1 MEKAKKEEKKT
12 EKKKE
17 EKKSGEKLAVIRI
30 RNITKS
36 SFAVRDTLDML
47 KIQKKFTCVV
57 VENTPSMLGML
68 NKVKDYVTYG
78 EIDPET
84 LALLEQKRANKDKS
98 RKDFH
103 LSPPRGGFERKGI
116 KHQYEQGGA
125 LGYRRKDINELIKRM
140 V

>member
-1 MEKAKKEEKKT
+1 MKMESKNT
-12 EKKKE
+12 EKKSAGKI
-17 EKKSGEKLAVIRI
+17 AVIRI

-36 SFAVRDTLDML
+36 SFAVRDTLNM
-47 KIQKKFTCVV
+47 IRIYKKFTCVV
-57 VENTPSMLGML
+57 VDKTPVMMGML
-68 NKVKDYVTYG
+68 NKIKDYITYG

-84 LALLEQKRANKDKS
+84 ITLLEQKRGVKGKDGKI

-125 LGYRRKDINELIKRM
+125 VGYRRKDINELIKRM